1 MADEKFVITLKEDPV
16 LGAKC
21 AHGYKMLTGSLSFSA
36 SYPNTGT
43 YSTSGEDLDLR
54 KIFPKDLH
62 LVLFEY
68 QLGHKFEYDYTY
80 RKVHVYKGASGADAE
95 IANAT
100 NLYTT
105 PGLTDVRF
113 IAIGK

>member
-1 MADEKFVITLKEDPV
+1 MANEKFVITLKEDPV

-36 SYPNTGT
+36 SYTNSGT

-62 LVLFEY
+62 IIHFEY
-68 QLGHKFEYDYTY
+68 KLGYKFEYDYTY
-80 RKVHVYKGASGADAE
+80 RKVHAYVGAAGVDAE
-95 IANAT
+95 VANET
-100 NLYTT
+100 NLFTA
-105 PGLTDVRF
+105 GLIDVRF
-113 IAIGK
+113 TAIGK

>member
-1 MADEKFVITLKEDPV
+1 MANETFVVTLKEDPV

-36 SYPNTGT
+36 SYTKSGT
-43 YSTSGEDLDLR
+43 YATDGEPMDLS

-62 LVLFEY
+62 VVLFEY
-68 QLGHKFEYDYTY
+68 QLGYKFEYDYTNK
-80 RKVHVYKGASGADAE
+80 RVHAYVGASGVDAE
-95 IANAT
+95 AGNTDDLFAA
-100 NLYTT
+100 
-105 PGLTDVRF
+105 GLTDVRF